1 MLNRVARN
9 ALALL
14 LLTLAPLYAWA
25 YPYSQVFVL
34 GDSLSDNGN
43 AAIATLALGG
53 TLAAPPFDP
62 VPSAPYAISGRL
74 TNGPV
79 WIEYLASDLGHNLA
93 PSLAGGTD
101 FAFGGAR
108 ILQGATPIPA
118 LQTQYA
124 QLLSAVPTLP
134 SDALYVVWGGSN
146 DTRDALVA
154 GNPLLLDTAVDGL
167 EFIIRGL
174 AAAGATKFLVPNV
187 PDLGLTP
194 EARSGG
200 NAVQAFATL
209 FSSLFNSELNAAI
222 GDILTDLSGLSIDTL
237 DVFGLLQ
244 EVVGPPLTM
253 GFSDATNPCLTFGI
267 TGPGAYCSDPDTH
280 FFWDAIHPTTA
291 GHGAIAAAALAL
303 IPEPATLALLG
314 LGIIVVLG
322 RRARRSI

>member
-1 MLNRVARN
+1 MLKTIARN
-9 ALALL
+9 ASVLL
-14 LLTLAPLYAWA
+14 LLSLAPWCVWA
-25 YPYSQVFVL
+25 YPYSQIFVL

-43 AAIATLALGG
+43 AAIATLATGG

-62 VPSAPYAISGRL
+62 VPSAPYAISGRV

-79 WIEYLASDLGHNLA
+79 WVEYLAKDLGNTLT

-108 ILQGATPIPA
+108 IIQGATPIPA

-124 QLLSAVPTLP
+124 QLLNAVPALP
-134 SDALYVVWGGSN
+134 TNALYVVWGGSN

-154 GNPLLLDTAVDGL
+154 QNPSLLDTAVDGL
-167 EFIIRGL
+167 ESIIRGL
-174 AAAGATKFLVPNV
+174 AAAGATNFLVPNV

-194 EARSGG
+194 EARDGG
-200 NAVQAFATL
+200 AALQFAATT
-209 FSSLFNSELNAAI
+209 FSALFNSELKAAI
-222 GDILTDLSGLSIDTL
+222 GDILTDLSGLTIDTL

-253 GFSDATNPCLTFGI
+253 GFTDATNPCLTFN
-267 TGPGAYCSDPDTH
+267 TSGPGAYCSDPGTR

-291 GHGAIAAAALAL
+291 GHAAIAAAALQL

-314 LGIIVVLG
+314 LIVLVGLG
-322 RRARRSI
+322 RRAR